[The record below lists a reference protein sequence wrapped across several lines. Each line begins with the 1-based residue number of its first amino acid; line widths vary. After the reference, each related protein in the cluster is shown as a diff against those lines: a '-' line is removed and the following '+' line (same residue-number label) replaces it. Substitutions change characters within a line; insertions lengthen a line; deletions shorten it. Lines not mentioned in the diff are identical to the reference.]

1 MMKEYYIHNFKN
13 HSDTT
18 LQLGNL
24 TLLTGMN
31 GAGKSSVIQ
40 SMLLLRESY
49 LAHVLKDSLLLKG
62 DFVNLG
68 MSVDVVNQNGID
80 NQEYLCLG
88 ITQEDGVTFRFR
100 YTYPLKEV
108 SSLKA
113 MEKIDYSDEDLAE
126 IALLTND
133 FQYLSAFRNGPMM
146 SYPSDTD
153 VVDEHRQLSKKNGQ
167 GEYAVYFLNHFGGE
181 ELAIKE
187 LAYDKSKSLT
197 LREQAECWLDVIS
210 KGLVMTIDQEGSNYK
225 LRFGYQIKG
234 KTTRFYSAGNNG
246 FGISYVLSVIVA
258 ILSAKPGSLLL
269 IENPEAHIH
278 PSGQSA
284 LMNLAARAAA
294 KGVQIVMETHSD
306 HIVNGALVACKQG
319 VMNSS
324 DLSVYYFDKDDQF
337 NAQARKLEIGENGRL
352 QHTPRGFFDQMDADL
367 EVLFDI

>member
-1 MMKEYYIHNFKN
+1 MKEYFIHNFKN
-13 HSDTT
+13 HADTT
-18 LQLGNL
+18 LQMGSL

-49 LAHVLKDSLLLKG
+49 LAHVLRDSLLLKG
-62 DFVNLG
+62 DAVNLG
-68 MSVDVVNQNGID
+68 MSGDVVNQNEIN
-80 NQEYLCLG
+80 NQEYLCLA
-88 ITQEDGVTFRFR
+88 ITQDDGERYSFR
-100 YTYPLKEV
+100 YTFPLKEV

-113 MEKIDYSDEDLAE
+113 MEKIGYLDDDLLKM
-126 IALLTND
+126 ALFTND
-133 FQYLSAFRNGPMM
+133 FQYLSAFRNGPMS

-153 VVDEHRQLSKKNGQ
+153 VVDEHRQLSKKDGQ
-167 GEYAVYFLNHFGGE
+167 GEYAVYFLSHFGEE

-187 LAYDKSKSLT
+187 LAFDDSKPLT

-210 KGLVMTIDQEGSNYK
+210 KGLMMTIDQDGSNYK
-225 LRFGYQIKG
+225 LKFGYQIKG
-234 KTTRFYSAGNNG
+234 KPTRFYSAGNNG
-246 FGISYVLSVIVA
+246 YGISYILSVIVS
-258 ILSAKPGSLLL
+258 ILSAKSGSLLL

-319 VMNSS
+319 VMERG
-324 DLSVYYFDKDDQF
+324 DLSVYYFDKDESF
-337 NAQARKLEIGENGRL
+337 NARARKLEIGENGRL